1 MVISL
6 FRTFLR
12 PYARQARIVVAL
24 LAAQAA
30 GNLYLPSLTGDII
43 NNGVVTGN
51 TGYIWR
57 TGGLMIGIAVA
68 MGIAGIAIVSG
79 GARVSMA
86 VGADMRAAVFQRV
99 QAFSARELSRFGI
112 PSLITR
118 NVNDVQQVQL
128 FLQMAL
134 TLLITACLSTV
145 GGVVMAVREGATLSL
160 LLVVAVPVLTV
171 VIGAM
176 VFAVVPVFRSVQGKI
191 DRINQVLREQVTGV
205 RVIRAFGRTVAEQ
218 ARFSRANAD
227 LTRVALRGNRI
238 FTVIGPV
245 LLLVLSLSSVSA
257 IWFGS
262 RFVGNGSMPIGN
274 LIAFLTYILLI
285 LFNVLVTVV
294 IVAQAPRAMASAE
307 RIDEVIRMVPA
318 STDPPHPVS
327 PDRITGTVEFR
338 HVGFGY
344 PGTERPVLSDLTFV
358 LRPGSHSAII
368 GGTGSGKTTLLHLI
382 ARFLV
387 ATSGAVLVNET
398 DVRDQGAEQLWSAI
412 GLVPQETFLFRGTVA
427 SNLRF
432 ARPDA
437 TDEQLWHAL
446 DMAQALDFVAS
457 MPGQL
462 DAPVD
467 QGGSNVSGGQ
477 RQRLCIARALVRRP
491 RLYLFD
497 DCFSALDAPTASR
510 LRRALRAEVA
520 DATVVTAAQQVAT
533 IREADQIIVLDGGR
547 IAGIGTHHEL
557 LGGCPVYQEIAASQ
571 LAEGAVA

>member
-1 MVISL
+1 VVISL
-6 FRTFLR
+6 FRAFLR
-12 PYARQARIVVAL
+12 PYARQAWIVVAL
-24 LAAQAA
+24 LAAQSA

-68 MGIAGIAIVSG
+68 MGIAGVAVVSG

-86 VGADMRAAVFQRV
+86 VGADMRAAVFRRV

-176 VFAVVPVFRSVQGKI
+176 VFAVVPVFRSVQARI

-205 RVIRAFGRTVAEQ
+205 RVIRAFGRTVAEH

-294 IVAQAPRAMASAE
+294 IIAQAPRAMASAE
-307 RIDEVIRMVPA
+307 RIDEVIRTVPA

-327 PDRITGTVEFR
+327 PDRITGAVEFR
-338 HVGFGY
+338 HVSFGY
-344 PGTERPVLSDLTFV
+344 PGTERPVISDLTFV

-398 DVRDQGAEQLWSAI
+398 DVREQAAEQLWSAI

-432 ARPDA
+432 ASPDA

-462 DAPVD
+462 DAPID

-510 LRRALRAEVA
+510 LRRALRAEAA
-520 DATVVTAAQQVAT
+520 DATVVTAAQQVAA

-547 IAGIGTHHEL
+547 VAGIGTHHEL

-571 LAEGAVA
+571 LTEGAVA